1 MRECDLILGGS
12 YLLAMDDNDTRI
24 RNGGVA
30 IKDGKIIALAE
41 ISELRNQYKPKE
53 EIVHEN
59 AVILP
64 GLIDAHTHETLTRG
78 LHEDLPLMR
87 WLEEVCYPV
96 EASYTP
102 EDIYAAALMTQMELI
117 RGGVTTFIDIF
128 RYADQAIKVIEKSGM
143 RAIFTPQFFDETS
156 DTLESIDKTVDLIE
170 KYHGSQNGRV
180 SVWFGPHAPY
190 SCGPESYARAAE
202 LSKKLGVGVHTHMCE
217 TKAEVQLIKERYGK
231 DPVEYLHEA
240 GVLDVPCVLAHS
252 IYLTDENISLLAKKR
267 DTAGLVYNPI
277 SNMKIADG
285 IARIPELLS
294 AGCTVGLGT
303 DSNLSNNGL
312 DMFAEMRIGS
322 YLQKVFNDDATIMP
336 CFEMLKLATRGSAKV
351 LKMEDKI
358 GSLEPGKCA
367 DVIAVS
373 FSKPHMWP
381 IYYENPSN
389 IVEQIVYSARAS
401 DVITTIV
408 DGKVLMDNY
417 VIRTLDEKGAFE
429 FIQKRAMDLYARSFP
444 DRVSSEKI

>member
-12 YLLAMDDNDTRI
+12 YLIAMDDNDTRI
-24 RNGGVA
+24 RNGAVA
-30 IKDGKIIALAE
+30 IKDGKIAALAE
-41 ISELRNQYKPKE
+41 IFELRSQYKAKE

-64 GLIDAHTHETLTRG
+64 GLIDAHNHETLTRG

-87 WLEEVCYPV
+87 WLEEVCHPV

-102 EDIYAAALMTQMELI
+102 EDIYAAALMTQMEFI

-128 RYADQAIKVIEKSGM
+128 RYADQAIKVLEKSGM
-143 RAIFTPQFFDETS
+143 RAIFSPQFFDATS
-156 DTLESIDKTVDLIE
+156 DTLESIDKTVGLIE

-190 SCGPESYARAAE
+190 SCGPESYKRAAE
-202 LSKKLGVGVHTHMCE
+202 LSEKLGVGVHTHMCE
-217 TKAEVQLIKERYGK
+217 TKAEIQIIKEQYGK
-231 DPVEYLHEA
+231 DPVEYLNEA

-252 IYLTDENISLLAKKR
+252 IYLTDENISLLAKKK

-336 CFEMLKLATRGSAKV
+336 CFEMLKLATRGSAKA
-351 LKMEDKI
+351 LKMDDKI
-358 GSLEPGKCA
+358 GSLETGKCA

-373 FSKPHMWP
+373 FTKPHMWP

-401 DVITTIV
+401 DVITTVV

-417 VIRTLDEKGAFE
+417 IIRTLDEKGAFE
-429 FIQKRAMDLYARSFP
+429 YIQKRATELYARSFP
-444 DRVSSEKI
+444 DRAK